1 MDGYKESGR
10 LTSPTFVFDSEAFKL
25 IPVAR
30 VVLYLD
36 HECTK
41 PASRNASHVHA
52 HTTVVLGCHRD
63 DRRDLFLNT
72 CPNFLAQVDI
82 LHRSERI

>member
-1 MDGYKESGR
+1 VDGYKESGR

-25 IPVAR
+25 PPVAR
-30 VVLYLD
+30 VILCLD

-41 PASRNASHVHA
+41 PASGNASHVHA

-63 DRRDLFLNT
+63 LFLNT
-72 CPNFLAQVDI
+72 WHNFLAQVEN
-82 LHRSERI
+82 LHRRERI